1 MSRWRVVSARR
12 SPVSARRSP
21 VSVIT
26 LPVSSRSPRAGGIAS
41 RQDNSAAESV
51 PSMIGNGDSPG
62 RRPVLTRLG
71 AALCR
76 WESSV
81 GSRPALHLSS
91 RVYPCFVMLLE
102 DCPLLEDCRFDE
114 TAHIMLTSMYPTG
127 LDALSVYPY
136 LGRTQARREL
146 GACLRVGPLPL
157 GGAHVGRDY
166 TARDAGVCAIHVE
179 CAANCWGLARSPG
192 RRRGYGRRSVG
203 GAAA

>member
-12 SPVSARRSP
+12 SPVSAVVRRLGHHP
-21 VSVIT
+21 AC
-26 LPVSSRSPRAGGIAS
+26 SSRSPRGGGIAS

-62 RRPVLTRLG
+62 MRPVLTRLG

-81 GSRPALHLSS
+81 GPRPALHLSS

-114 TAHIMLTSMYPTG
+114 NAYTMPTSMYSTASRCTIG
-127 LDALSVYPY
+127 ISI

-146 GACLRVGPLPL
+146 GACLRVGLLPL

-166 TARDAGVCAIHVE
+166 TARDADVCAIQRSRLT
-179 CAANCWGLARSPG
+179 CRGLARSPG
-192 RRRGYGRRSVG
+192 RRRGYGRRSAG